1 MCSVGDAKWLEVS
14 LTVDGE
20 LAEAV
25 AEVLDRFAS
34 GGVVV
39 ESNVKY
45 RNVEDEGTPYG
56 PVKVYGFLTVDE
68 TLEEKRHKLEEALW
82 YLNAIRELPPA
93 VYREIADQN
102 WMTAWKEH
110 YRPIEIG
117 KKLLILPAWI
127 EQKDVTRTA
136 VKIDP
141 SMAFGTGTHP
151 STQLCLELVEDYV
164 QTGKPLIDIGCG
176 SGILTIAA
184 LKLGAKF
191 ALAVDIDAESV
202 KETLKAC
209 VFNQVGDKVE
219 TGQGSVD
226 EIIRGDFSMKQAP
239 LVLANI
245 LAPVLIRLFDT
256 GMAETI
262 TPGGVIILAGILAE
276 QGESVR
282 AAAESKGL
290 TFVEERHSGD
300 WVALVMKK

>member
-1 MCSVGDAKWLEVS
+1 MYWVADAKWLEVS

-82 YLNAIRELPPA
+82 YLNAIRELPQA

-127 EQKDVTRTA
+127 DQKDMTRAA

-164 QTGKPLIDIGCG
+164 QAGKPVIDIGCG

-184 LKLGAKF
+184 LKLGANY

-209 VFNQVGDKVE
+209 VFNQVGEQVE
-219 TGQGSVD
+219 TGLGSVV
-226 EIIRGDFSMKQAP
+226 EINRGDFSMKQAP

-245 LAPVLIRLFDT
+245 LAPVLIRLFDA

-262 TPGGVIILAGILAE
+262 TTGGVIILAGILAE

-290 TFVEERHSGD
+290 MFVEGRHRGD

>member
-1 MCSVGDAKWLEVS
+1 VAKAKWLEVS

-45 RNVEDEGTPYG
+45 KTVEDEGTPYG
-56 PVKVYGFLTVDE
+56 PVKVFGFLDVDSS
-68 TLEEKRHKLEEALW
+68 LEEKRHKLEEALW
-82 YLNAIRELPPA
+82 YLNAIRELPKP
-93 VYREIADQN
+93 VYREIEDQN

-110 YRPIEIG
+110 YKPIEIG

-127 EQKDVTRTA
+127 DQKDMSRVA

-164 QTGKPLIDIGCG
+164 QPDKTLIDIGCG
-176 SGILTIAA
+176 SGILSIAA
-184 LKLGAKF
+184 LKLGAKH

-202 KETLKAC
+202 KETLNASGY
-209 VFNQVGDKVE
+209 NQVAERVE
-219 TGQGSVD
+219 TGQGSVT
-226 EIIRGDFSMKQAP
+226 EIIRGDFSFKQAP

-245 LAPVLIRLFDT
+245 LAPVLIRLFDA
-256 GMAETI
+256 GMADTI
-262 TPGGVIILAGILAE
+262 EPGGVIILAGILAE
-276 QGESVR
+276 QGQGVR
-282 AAAESKGL
+282 EAAESKGL
-290 TFVEERHSGD
+290 TFIEERHSGD